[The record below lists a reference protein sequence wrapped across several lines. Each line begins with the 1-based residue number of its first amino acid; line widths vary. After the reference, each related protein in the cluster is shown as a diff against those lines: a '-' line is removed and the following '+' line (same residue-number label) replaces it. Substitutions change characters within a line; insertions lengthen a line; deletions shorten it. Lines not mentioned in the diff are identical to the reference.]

1 MVKNGDNEPFQDQ
14 KQCLVEEGLIEIP
27 SSPSDEPQ
35 LLAGRCKNCE
45 EVTFPRQT
53 GCPNC
58 CMDDIEPVKIGPEV
72 TLYSFTNVNHPVPEG
87 YKGPIPYG
95 VGLVDFPEGPRIV
108 AHLTEHDPEKLKVG
122 MDMIMVID
130 KMFEDE
136 EGHEVIGFKFKPV

>member
-1 MVKNGDNEPFQDQ
+1 MTEKN
-14 KQCLVEEGLIEIP
+14 KVLVEEGIFEIP
-27 SSPSDEPQ
+27 ASPSDEPR
-35 LLAGRCKNCE
+35 LIAGQCRNCG

-58 CMDDIEPVKIGPEV
+58 CQDDIEEVKIGPKA

-95 VGLVDFPEGPRIV
+95 VGLVDFPEGARIV
-108 AHLTEHDPEKLKVG
+108 AHLAEHDPEKLKVG

-130 KMFEDE
+130 KLFDDE
-136 EGHEVIGFKFKPV
+136 EGNEVIGFKFKPL